1 MRLLT
6 ATALLV
12 LSWFTFSTHTYQKKE
27 NKEKKRDKTPN
38 KANQNIILSNMSE
51 TDVQSEFYAFKL
63 KALDGKTDVNFSQF
77 KGKKVLIVNVA
88 SECGFTPQYKPLQE
102 LHEKYGDKI
111 AVLGFPANNFGSQE
125 PGNNEQIATFCKKNY
140 GVSFQMFSKI
150 SVKGGDQH
158 ALYKWLKK
166 ESGKEPNWNFC
177 KYLLDENGKV
187 LKFFPSSVDPM
198 GEEIVA
204 SLK

>member
-12 LSWFTFSTHTYQKKE
+12 LSWFTFSTYTYQKKG
-27 NKEKKRDKTPN
+27 NTEKKKDKTPTKEN
-38 KANQNIILSNMSE
+38 ANIILSNMSE
-51 TDVQSEFYAFKL
+51 TDVQSDFYAFKL
-63 KALDGKTDVNFSQF
+63 KALDGKTDVDFSQF

-111 AVLGFPANNFGSQE
+111 VVLGFPANNFGSQE
-125 PGNNEQIATFCKKNY
+125 PGSNEQIATFCKKNY
-140 GVSFQMFSKI
+140 GVSFQMFSKV

-158 ALYKWLKK
+158 PLYQWLKK

-177 KYLLDENGKV
+177 TYLLDENGKV
-187 LKFFPSSVDPM
+187 LEFYPSSVNPM
-198 GEEIVA
+198 GKEILA